1 MKLKEKI
8 KSKVDKMEA
17 AELRQV
23 DILIDS
29 LEKKRSLEKKT
40 GRTEDMAFLT
50 VIELMA
56 PNFLASEDILSG
68 RQEEI

>member
-8 KSKVDKMEA
+8 KSKVDQLEA

-29 LEKKRSLEKKT
+29 LKKKRGLEKKK
-40 GRTEDMAFLT
+40 GGSEDTAFLT

-56 PNFLASEDILSG
+56 PKFLTSEDILSG

>member
-8 KSKVDKMEA
+8 KLKVDKMEA

-29 LEKKRSLEKKT
+29 LEKKRSLGKKK
-40 GRTEDMAFLT
+40 GRKEDMAFLT

-56 PNFLASEDILSG
+56 PKFLTSEDILSG
-68 RQEEI
+68 RQ